1 MVKIDNPPFKISV
14 EHWDRKLTIEKNHSD
29 ITWDDYVEL
38 LRDISKAAGWGGESI
53 DELFGS

>member
-1 MVKIDNPPFKISV
+1 MKNDTPFKISV
-14 EHWDRKLTIEKNHSD
+14 ELWDKKITIEKTHSD

-38 LRDISKAAGWGGESI
+38 LKDISKAAGWDGESI